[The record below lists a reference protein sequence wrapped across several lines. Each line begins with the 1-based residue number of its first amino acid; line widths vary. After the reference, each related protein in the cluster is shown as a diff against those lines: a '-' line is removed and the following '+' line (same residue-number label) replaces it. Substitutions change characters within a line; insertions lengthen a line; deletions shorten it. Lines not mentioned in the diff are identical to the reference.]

1 MKLKEMMSPI
11 DTFYEPSDSLLMVAK
26 TLAEKHHSCG
36 LICEYDKPVGIIT
49 ERDIVRLLTGDA
61 KPDLA
66 IREVM
71 THRPI
76 CVDVNTELTDALDLA
91 KSRNLRHLPVVDA
104 TQRLVGFVTLGV

>member
-26 TLAEKHHSCG
+26 TLAEEHHSCG
-36 LICEYDKPVGIIT
+36 LICEYDKAVGIIT

-76 CVDVNTELTDALDLA
+76 CVDVNTEESQLG
-91 KSRNLRHLPVVDA
+91 NLVV
-104 TQRLVGFVTLGV
+104 Q